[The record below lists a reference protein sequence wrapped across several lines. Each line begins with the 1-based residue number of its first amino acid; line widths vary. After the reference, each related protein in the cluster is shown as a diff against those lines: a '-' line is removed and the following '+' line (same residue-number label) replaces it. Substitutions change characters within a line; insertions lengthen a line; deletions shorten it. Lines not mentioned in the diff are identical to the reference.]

1 MHFPYFTHRV
11 RAAFICP
18 TQLRMEGKDSN
29 QGLTPKQITAN
40 HILKLGA
47 PNQKYQTRPKQNTTT
62 HQKLMRWAG
71 AAAIWGEYGLLT
83 G

>member
-1 MHFPYFTHRV
+1 
-11 RAAFICP
+11 
-18 TQLRMEGKDSN
+18 MEGKDSN
-29 QGLTPKQITAN
+29 QGLTPKQIIAN

-62 HQKLMRWAG
+62 HQKLKRWAVT
-71 AAAIWGEYGLLT
+71 AAIWGEHGLPI